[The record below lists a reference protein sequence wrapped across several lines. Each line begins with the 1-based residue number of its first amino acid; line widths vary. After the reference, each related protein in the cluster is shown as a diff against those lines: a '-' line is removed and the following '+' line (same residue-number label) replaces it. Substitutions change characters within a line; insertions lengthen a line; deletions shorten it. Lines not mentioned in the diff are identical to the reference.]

1 MAIGFWLRKNFDRLE
16 DPKIKQLIGVM
27 YSGLDLRR
35 GRPSLWQHL
44 LFYARRALI
53 PLSVVYN
60 DYLIVQIV
68 TMVFFVTAQIIM
80 IGHVKP
86 FTGGVPQNRLEIFN
100 ECMLMLVMYTFMC
113 FTDFVPDLETQY
125 QVGYVSCGLV
135 IFQLLVCLGIMF
147 VESFRLI
154 RLNV

>member
-1 MAIGFWLRKNFDRLE
+1 MVGTL
-16 DPKIKQLIGVM
+16 
-27 YSGLDLRR
+27 YSDLDLRR
-35 GRPSLWQHL
+35 GRSSLWQL
-44 LFYARRALI
+44 LLLYARRALI

-86 FTGGVPQNRLEIFN
+86 FTGGLPQNRLEIFN
-100 ECMLMLVMYTFMC
+100 ECMLMLVMYTFIC
-113 FTDFVPDLETQY
+113 FTDFVPNLETQY

-135 IFQLLVCLGIMF
+135 MLQLLVCLGIMF

-154 RLNV
+154 RLNL